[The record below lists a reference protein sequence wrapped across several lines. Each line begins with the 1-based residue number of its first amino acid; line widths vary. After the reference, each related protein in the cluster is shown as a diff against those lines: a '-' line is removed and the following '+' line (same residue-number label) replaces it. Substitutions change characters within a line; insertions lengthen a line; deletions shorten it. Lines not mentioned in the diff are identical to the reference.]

1 VTGLPGYEFPLY
13 VWGEPYWHDP
23 YSRTGIVNPMSRTAG
38 LKQDRFDHTFTVPD
52 GMWVLR
58 WHERINPESKW
69 WEWGVLGNPKP
80 QLLNLGR
87 ETLGHRFSS
96 TLLYST
102 TPFALIEPAWGDD
115 SYLVGPHGFYL
126 NRARQIHKGELGRYV
141 EVELP
146 LVARELREKGS
157 NRSRKRGDG
166 WVKLPEVVEMSG
178 LTIEQVVLD
187 HWMFVEARDR
197 SGYVAE
203 YKDVRIELILGDR
216 DQIHKRIV
224 PASLKLNP
232 SKAEFEA
239 MLADDT
245 FDWSQIWIRRGFAR
259 TVLLLNR
266 YGWNTSREQLLC
278 SVS

>member
-23 YSRTGIVNPMSRTAG
+23 YSRTGIVNPMSRSAG
-38 LKQDRFDHTFTVPD
+38 LKQDRFDHTFTV
-52 GMWVLR
+52 
-58 WHERINPESKW
+58 
-69 WEWGVLGNPKP
+69 
-80 QLLNLGR
+80 
-87 ETLGHRFSS
+87 
-96 TLLYST
+96 
-102 TPFALIEPAWGDD
+102 
-115 SYLVGPHGFYL
+115 PHGFYL